1 MIRRSPGRAAR
12 EAALPDDARA
22 SVSPNAASTT
32 STLRIAND
40 TSADRRVSIRVGR
53 STRWP
58 ARRLDHLV
66 GTDSV
71 DEPVAERACRR
82 QAGKGRSPIDV
93 NTRHGSKTIGR
104 AVVRAG
110 QARVMCYER
119 HE

>member
-12 EAALPDDARA
+12 EAALPDDTRA
-22 SVSPNAASTT
+22 SVSPNAASST
-32 STLRIAND
+32 STLRIANH

-71 DEPVAERACRR
+71 DEPVTERACLR
-82 QAGKGRSPIDV
+82 QAGKGRSSIDV
-93 NTRHGSKTIGR
+93 NTRQGSKTIGR
-104 AVVRAG
+104 AVVCAG